1 MKKKYLIIMTL
12 LIFLLLS
19 CQAKSKFS
27 GGFAIVYQEGT
38 PYLLNKDGDMQSLAK
53 YDQVGEVFGEYIVVA
68 KYKGQKLKYGYIDHN
83 GKEIIKP
90 SYDMAYPFGE
100 ELAVVV
106 KDENYLL
113 INTKG
118 KTVYH
123 FENGM
128 KAYDCFQEGFLKVE
142 DNHQYRF
149 LNHQFELSPS
159 FDGVEN
165 YQEGY
170 ALCFNM
176 QNGEKAYSIMDTNYQ
191 INLASTLA
199 PYSFVDRIYNG
210 WMRVGRYI
218 DEVFYYSF
226 MNSNGQILTDENDN
240 QLFEDAH
247 NFHSDLALVFTGQP
261 CDFITGADDEILI
274 SFYSAQYIDTKGNYP
289 SFSYVSARSRD
300 KSKYLD
306 KMIMGD
312 FVGDYVCFR
321 INTGGASYYTLNKK
335 TGAGDSAYLDEIDLK
350 AINQDLSQMEKDS
363 YRKPYNIA
371 YLKESNYYQS
381 DKTVILCVARV
392 YSDYYGII
400 DESGQYIF
408 DALYERVIL

>member
-1 MKKKYLIIMTL
+1 MTL

-38 PYLLNKDGDMQSLAK
+38 PYLLNKNGDMQSLSK
-53 YDQVGEVFGEYIVVA
+53 YDQISDVFGEYIVVA

-106 KDENYLL
+106 KDNQYYL

-123 FENGM
+123 FENGI

-149 LNHQFELSPS
+149 LNHQFVLSKA

-170 ALCFNM
+170 ALCFNI
-176 QNGEKAYSIMDTNYQ
+176 QDGKKAYSIIDANYQ
-191 INLASTLA
+191 VSLSSNLA
-199 PYSFVDRIYNG
+199 PYSFVDRLYNG
-210 WMRVGRYI
+210 WMRVGRSI
-218 DEVFYYSF
+218 DEDFYYSF
-226 MNSNGQILTDENDN
+226 MNTSGQLLTDENDN

-247 NFHSDLALVFTGQP
+247 NFHSGLALVFTGQP
-261 CDFITGADDEILI
+261 CEFIYGADNEVLI
-274 SFYSAQYIDTKGNYP
+274 SFYSAQYIDSTGHYP
-289 SFSYVSARSRD
+289 SFSYIDARSRD

-312 FVGDYVCFR
+312 FVGDLVAFR
-321 INTGGASYYTLNKK
+321 MITGGASYYTLNKK
-335 TGAGDSAYLDEIDLK
+335 TISGSTARIEEINLK
-350 AINQDLSQMEKDS
+350 AKNQDLPQMEKDS
-363 YRKPYNIA
+363 YRKPYSIA
-371 YLKESNYYQS
+371 YLKESPYYIDGQ
-381 DKTVILCVARV
+381 TTLLCVARV
-392 YSDYYGII
+392 YSDNYGII

>member
-1 MKKKYLIIMTL
+1 MKKKYLLILTL

-19 CQAKSKFS
+19 CQAKNRFS
-27 GGFAIVYQEGT
+27 GGFAIVYQDGT
-38 PYLLNKDGDMQSLAK
+38 PYLLNKDGEMYSLAK
-53 YDQVGEVFGEYIVVA
+53 YDQIGDSFGEYLVVA

-100 ELAVVV
+100 DLAVVV
-106 KDENYLL
+106 KDNKYLL

-118 KTVYH
+118 KTVYQ
-123 FENGM
+123 FENGI
-128 KAYDCFQEGFLKVE
+128 KAYDYFQDGFLRVE

-159 FDGVEN
+159 FDGAEN
-165 YQEGY
+165 FQEGY

-176 QNGEKAYSIMDTNYQ
+176 QDGKKAYSIIDTNYQ
-191 INLASTLA
+191 ISLTSALS
-199 PYSFVDRIYNG
+199 PYSFVDRLYDG
-210 WMRVGRYI
+210 WMRVGRFI
-218 DEVFYYSF
+218 DEDFYYSF
-226 MNSNGQILTDENDN
+226 MNPSGQLLTDDNDN

-247 NFHSDLALVFTGQP
+247 NFHSGLALVFTGQP
-261 CDFITGADDEILI
+261 CEFINGSDGEVLI
-274 SFYSAQYIDTKGNYP
+274 SFYSAQYIDSEGHYP
-289 SFSYVSARSRD
+289 SFSYVDARSRD

-312 FVGDYVCFR
+312 FVGDYVCFK
-321 INTGGASYYTLNKK
+321 INTGGASYYTLNKR
-335 TGAGDSAYLDEIDLK
+335 EISGNYADLEEINLK
-350 AINQDLSQMEKDS
+350 AKNQDLSQMEKDS
-363 YRKPYNIA
+363 YRKPYSIA
-371 YLKESNYYQS
+371 YLKESSFYQE
-381 DKTVILCVARV
+381 DQAAILCVARV

-408 DALYERVIL
+408 DALFERVIL